1 MRALCESLGG
11 NIDFWLYTLAPGS
24 IVGYDMFTK
33 LLREEWGNKIDES
46 IQLDNDGVQDNH
58 NEIINDFPYQIDS
71 SSPDPTVDMPLN
83 DSLMQKNNDE
93 QISTLQD
100 YNFDI
105 NI

>member
-1 MRALCESLGG
+1 MQPNNDCLVEDQS
-11 NIDFWLYTLAPGS
+11 
-24 IVGYDMFTK
+24 
-33 LLREEWGNKIDES
+33 DE
-46 IQLDNDGVQDNH
+46 DDQDNH
-58 NEIINDFPYQIDS
+58 SEIIHDFLYQIDS